1 MLQKLRK
8 AGGRAGRFRV
18 RFVFQAANSPDMNH
32 CDLGLFSMLW
42 SAVNKVKKCGMMTT
56 DQLWETVQ
64 QAFWAIPGYKFEIL
78 YRIQVR

>member
-1 MLQKLRK
+1 
-8 AGGRAGRFRV
+8 
-18 RFVFQAANSPDMNH
+18 
-32 CDLGLFSMLW
+32 MLW